1 MTAELQA
8 LNERIDRIEKLTVI
22 GAKSVLDIHEA
33 ALFLG
38 YSESYLYFLT
48 STKQIPHYKKFRK
61 IMFKKAEIEEW
72 LLDHRVK
79 TEKEISIEATTY
91 ISTHKK

>member
-8 LNERIDRIEKLTVI
+8 LNERIERLEKLTLI
-22 GAKSVLDIHEA
+22 NQKSVLDIHEA
-33 ALFLG
+33 AMFLG

-61 IMFKKAEIEEW
+61 VMFKKSELEDW
-72 LLDHRVK
+72 LLDRRVK
-79 TEKEISIEATTY
+79 TENEISIKATTY